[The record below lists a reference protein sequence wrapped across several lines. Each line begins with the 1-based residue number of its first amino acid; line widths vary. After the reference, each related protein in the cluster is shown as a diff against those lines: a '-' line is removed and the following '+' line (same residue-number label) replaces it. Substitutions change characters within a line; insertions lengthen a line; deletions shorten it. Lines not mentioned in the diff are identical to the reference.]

1 MLDHLWELLAPN
13 GQMVYVTCSIL
24 AQENDEP
31 VRDLCARHPDAQ
43 LQKLKLTGAT
53 KTDCGIQFLPGT
65 AQDGLYYAS
74 IRKV

>member
-1 MLDHLWELLAPN
+1 M
-13 GQMVYVTCSIL
+13 
-24 AQENDEP
+24 QENDEP

-43 LQKLKLTGAT
+43 LQKLQLAGAT